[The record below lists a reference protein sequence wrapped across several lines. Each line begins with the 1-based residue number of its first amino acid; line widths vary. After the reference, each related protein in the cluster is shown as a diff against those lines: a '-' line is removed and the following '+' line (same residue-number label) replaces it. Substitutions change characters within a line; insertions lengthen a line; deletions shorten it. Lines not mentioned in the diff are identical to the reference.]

1 LRSIRSLALRRA
13 AALALATVGL
23 GACGGDDAAARPV
36 ADSASAVSAAA
47 GPVQVVDDAG
57 ETVRLSR
64 PARRIV
70 ALIPS
75 ATDLLVAMGGRG
87 QLVGRTD
94 FDKDSSVAALPSVGG
109 GLDPSV
115 EALVALRPDLVVSF
129 ETERD
134 ASLRTRLRELGIPV
148 YGLAAQDT
156 ADVFRAIRNL
166 GVLAGLARGADSLA
180 ASIRG
185 ELDEVRRSV
194 AGRPAPSVLYVAWVD
209 PPMIAGPTTFI
220 SELVR
225 VAGGRPLFEE
235 MRQEW
240 PTVSIEEIVSRRPQV
255 VVIPAGAGAE
265 FSADALRGAPG
276 WRELAA
282 APGTRVAEVP
292 VAVVNRPGPRL
303 GEAARALRDAIHP
316 PASRP

>member
-1 LRSIRSLALRRA
+1 MRSIRALVLRS
-13 AALALATVGL
+13 AALALATAAS
-23 GACGGDDAAARPV
+23 GACGGDGAPARPS
-36 ADSASAVSAAA
+36 ADSAASTAA
-47 GPVQVVDDAG
+47 VQVVDDAG
-57 ETVRLSR
+57 ETVRLAR

-70 ALIPS
+70 SLLPS
-75 ATDLLVAMGGRG
+75 ATDLLVAMGGRE

-94 FDKDSSVAALPSVGG
+94 FDRDSAVIGLPSVGG
-109 GLDPSV
+109 GLDPSL
-115 EALVALRPDLVVSF
+115 EALTALRPDLVVSF

-134 ASLRTRLRELGIPV
+134 ATLRTRLRELGIPV

-156 ADVFRAIRNL
+156 ADVFRAARNL
-166 GVLAGLARGADSLA
+166 GVLAGRGSGADSLA
-180 ASIRG
+180 AAIRA
-185 ELDEVRRSV
+185 ELDAVRRSV

-220 SELVR
+220 SELIR
-225 VAGGRPLFEE
+225 LAGGRPLFEDI
-235 MRQEW
+235 RQEW

-282 APGTRVAEVP
+282 SPGTRVAEVP

-316 PASRP
+316 PASPRP

>member
-1 LRSIRSLALRRA
+1 MRSIRALVLRS
-13 AALALATVGL
+13 AALALATAAL
-23 GACGGDDAAARPV
+23 GACGGDAAPARPP
-36 ADSASAVSAAA
+36 ADSAASAASA
-47 GPVQVVDDAG
+47 AVQVVDDAG
-57 ETVRLSR
+57 ETVRLAH

-70 ALIPS
+70 SLIPS
-75 ATDLLVAMGGRG
+75 ATDLLVAMGARG
-87 QLVGRTD
+87 QLAGRTD
-94 FDKDSSVAALPSVGG
+94 FDRDSAVIALPSVGG

-115 EALVALRPDLVVSF
+115 ETLVALRPDLVVSF

-134 ASLRTRLRELGIPV
+134 ATLRTRLRELGIPV

-156 ADVFRAIRNL
+156 ADVFRAAAHL
-166 GVLAGLARGADSLA
+166 GVLAGRVRAADSLA
-180 ASIRG
+180 ASIRA

-225 VAGGRPLFEE
+225 LAGGRPLFEDV
-235 MRQEW
+235 RQEW

-265 FSADALRGAPG
+265 FSAEALRGAPG

-282 APGTRVAEVP
+282 SPGTRVAEVP

-316 PASRP
+316 PSAPRP